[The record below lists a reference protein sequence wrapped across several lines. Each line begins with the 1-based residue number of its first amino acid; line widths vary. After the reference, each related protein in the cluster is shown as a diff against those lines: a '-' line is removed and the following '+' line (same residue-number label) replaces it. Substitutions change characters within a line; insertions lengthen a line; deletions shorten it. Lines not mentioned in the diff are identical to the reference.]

1 MKARRFLMML
11 LSLVALTAAGAED
24 KYLHEFSGNCGDD
37 GDQGTNVQF
46 HWDPTTRTMTF
57 SGTGRMADFPENWKP
72 WNNESGAPSATNY
85 IEYVVVGEGI
95 TYIGKNAF
103 NHYYRLYGAVI
114 AASVEEIGEDAFAH
128 APNLSFIRLEGT
140 NLPRLGHY
148 NVFYGAPKH
157 RKFLVNHNFVVPE
170 GLGWVLHYNP
180 GSYEEDTDREVNYM
194 VEIDGTCGDHL
205 WYQIDNTKNKLSVMG
220 WGAMNDYTDT
230 NPNRAP
236 WNTAGSGQ
244 SNPYTT
250 LNIEGRETNIGE
262 YAFINFNNITSVT
275 IPNTV
280 VSIGQHAFHACRNLA
295 SITFPNQL
303 QTIGNSAF
311 IYNQKLEAIT
321 LPNSLTTIGAN
332 AFESCDALKTITLGN
347 GLTSNNL
354 TSIEADAFKSCT
366 AVNDIYCYADRTK
379 LTWVT
384 SANQNFQS
392 GKTTKCHV
400 PSGES
405 DAWAYNFSTVNVTFK
420 GDLGTTLTGEGTENN
435 PYLLWSASDLV
446 MISDKFKSTNQNVV
460 DEVKGKYFLQ
470 CANLEFNKETENNYT
485 PIAQFDG
492 DYNGNGYLI
501 SGLNVKKTTGDDN
514 AALFLKMAADSKV
527 YNVIIKNSSFQGSKA
542 AAIVCEL
549 DKSATITNCHVLKDV
564 TIRAN
569 NYYAGGLVAHMYG
582 TGVTPSVEYCSSHA
596 TLYADQSYAGG
607 LVGAVS
613 NGNVVNSVCLSSA
626 DDIHYG
632 NNKNGYAIIG
642 QKLGG
647 SAENCFYTASTLNDA
662 NGKKVLA
669 NDADNSDFLEMMM
682 ERDEFLLENSGL
694 ATSDINYNLTLNGR
708 TIFKTTN
715 EWQTLCLPF
724 SVSDF
729 TGTPLERAIVKTFT
743 GSNYENDH
751 GEQTLTLT
759 FSDNLT
765 SIEAGKPYIVKWNPT
780 YDDLYGPHNEVDVE
794 NPEFKNVT
802 VGAATGSAIGSL
814 LVDFV
819 GTLSPVDVKA
829 NNKSLIYLGRN
840 NKLHY
845 TANDMTIGSC
855 RSYFLL
861 GTVDEEVSNAARIVL
876 NFGDGET
883 TGIFEIEN
891 GKMKIEN
898 EAGALYDLKGRKVTT
913 PTKGLYIVRSAV
925 GRLQG
930 KNGKKV
936 IIK

>member
-1 MKARRFLMML
+1 MKAKRFLMML
-11 LSLVALTAAGAED
+11 LSLVALTAARAED
-24 KYLHEFSGNCGDD
+24 KYSQEFSGDCSAAGEGN
-37 GDQGTNVQF
+37 NVTYS
-46 HWDPTTRTMTF
+46 WNPTTKTMTF

-72 WNNESGAPSATNY
+72 WNNESGAPSATSY
-85 IEYVVVGEGI
+85 IDYVVVGEGI

-103 NHYYRLYGAVI
+103 NHYYRLYGVVI

-128 APNLSFIRLEGT
+128 TPNLSFIRLEGEY
-140 NLPRLGHY
+140 LPRLGHY

-157 RKFLVNHNFVVPE
+157 RKFLVNHDFKVPQN
-170 GLGWVLHYNP
+170 GNWVLHYNP
-180 GSYEEDTDREVNYM
+180 GSYEEDTGREVNYM

-220 WGAMNDYTDT
+220 WGAMANYTEDG
-230 NPNRAP
+230 RAP
-236 WNTAGSGQ
+236 WDVSGSGKANAANL
-244 SNPYTT
+244 S
-250 LNIEGRETNIGE
+250 IEGRETNIGD
-262 YAFINFNNITSVT
+262 YAFRNFKITTLT

-280 VSIGQHAFHACRNLA
+280 ESIGQYAFASCSNLA

-303 QTIGNSAF
+303 KTIGNSAF
-311 IYNQKLEAIT
+311 YNCDALEAIT

-332 AFESCDALKTITLGN
+332 AFDSSDYLKTITLGN
-347 GLTSNNL
+347 GTGSNSLT
-354 TSIEADAFKSCT
+354 TIAADAFKSCT
-366 AVNDIYCYADRTK
+366 AVSDIYCYADPTN
-379 LTWVT
+379 LIWATT
-384 SANQNFQS
+384 ENQNFKA
-392 GKTTKCHV
+392 GKETKCHV
-400 PSGES
+400 ASS
-405 DAWAYNFSTVNVTFK
+405 AYDTWYTLATNGNKFSAVNVTFV
-420 GDLGTTLTGEGTENN
+420 GDLGTTLTGEGTVNN

-446 MISDKFKSTNQNVV
+446 MISDKFKSDDP
-460 DEVKGKYFLQ
+460 DEVAKVKGKYFLQ

-492 DYNGNGYLI
+492 DYDGNGYLI
-501 SGLNVKKTTGDDN
+501 SGLNVNTTDN
-514 AALFLKMAADSKV
+514 AALFLTMANGSKV
-527 YNVIIKNSSFQGSKA
+527 YNVIIKNSSIQGSQA
-542 AAIVCEL
+542 AAIACVL
-549 DKSATITNCHVLKDV
+549 GTSATITNCHVLKDV
-564 TIRAN
+564 TITAN
-569 NYYAGGLVAHMYG
+569 NFYAGGLVAHMNG
-582 TGVTPSVEYCSSHA
+582 GTPSVEYCTSHA
-596 TLYADQSYAGG
+596 VLNASQSYAGG
-607 LVGAVS
+607 VVGAVTNTNCS
-613 NGNVVNSVCLSSA
+613 VVNCIYLGTA
-626 DDIHYG
+626 DNIHYG
-632 NNKNGYAIIG
+632 AGKGSYAIC
-642 QKLGG
+642 QNSGG
-647 SAENCFYTASTLNDA
+647 TVDNCYYTASTLNDA
-662 NGKKVLA
+662 KGKKVLA
-669 NDADNSDFLEMMM
+669 NDADNADFLEMVM
-682 ERDEFLLENSGL
+682 ERDQFLLENSGL
-694 ATSDINYNLTLNGR
+694 AKSDICYNLTLNGR
-708 TIFKTTN
+708 TLFKSTE
-715 EWQTLCLPF
+715 EWNTLCLPF
-724 SVSDF
+724 SVSNF

-780 YDDLYGPHNEVDVE
+780 YDDSYVTHNEVDAA
-794 NPEFKNVT
+794 NPEFTNVT
-802 VGAATGSAIGSL
+802 VGATTGSAIGSL

-819 GTLSPVDVKA
+819 GTLSPIDVKA

-845 TANDMTIGSC
+845 TGTDMTIGSC

-891 GKMKIEN
+891 GKWNIEN

>member
-11 LSLVALTAAGAED
+11 LSLVALTAGAFNYD
-24 KYLHEFSGNCGDD
+24 QSFTGNCGDQ
-37 GDQGTNVQF
+37 GDNVTF
-46 HWDPTTRTMTF
+46 TWDPTTRTMTF
-57 SGTGRMADFPENWKP
+57 SGTGRMADFDYLYQAWHTHQFD
-72 WNNESGAPSATNY
+72 GAIKS
-85 IEYVVVGEGI
+85 IEYVVIGEGI
-95 TYIGKNAF
+95 TYIGKHAF
-103 NHYYRLYGAVI
+103 HYYDHLYGVVI
-114 AASVEEIGEDAFAH
+114 AASVTEIGQDAFADTH
-128 APNLSFIRLEGT
+128 ALSFIRLKGNT
-140 NLPRLGHY
+140 LPKLEDY

-157 RKFLVNHNFVVPE
+157 RKFLVNHNFVVPK

-230 NPNRAP
+230 NSNRAP

-280 VSIGQHAFHACRNLA
+280 VRIGQHAFHACRNLA
-295 SITFPNQL
+295 SCTFPNQL

-311 IYNQKLEAIT
+311 IYNEKLEAIT

-347 GLTSNNL
+347 GTGSNSLT
-354 TSIEADAFKSCT
+354 TIAADAFKSCT
-366 AVNDIYCYADRTK
+366 AVSDIYCYADPTN
-379 LTWVT
+379 LTWAT
-384 SANQNFQS
+384 TDNQNFKMDK
-392 GKTTKCHV
+392 GTKCHV
-400 PSGES
+400 ASGVLKTWK
-405 DAWAYNFSTVNVTFK
+405 DIFSVENDPKAVNVTFE
-420 GDLGTTLTGEGTENN
+420 GDLGTTLTGEGTVNN

-446 MISDKFKSTNQNVV
+446 MISNKFNDEDELDK
-460 DEVKGKYFLQ
+460 VKGKHFLQ

-492 DYNGNGYLI
+492 DYDGSGYLI
-501 SGLNVKKTTGDDN
+501 SGLNVKKTTDDDN
-514 AALFLKMAADSKV
+514 AALFLTMAEGSKV

-569 NYYAGGLVAHMYG
+569 KDYAGGLVAHMYDMYS
-582 TGVTPSVEYCSSHA
+582 TGVTPSIKYCTSHA
-596 TLYADQSYAGG
+596 TLYADNSYAGG
-607 LVGAVS
+607 LVGYVGIGS
-613 NGNVVNSVCLSSA
+613 LVNSICLSTA
-626 DDIHYG
+626 DNIHSKAG
-632 NNKNGYAIIG
+632 SNSNAVC
-642 QKLGG
+642 QKGGG
-647 SAENCFYTASTLNDA
+647 SVDNCYYTASASTLNGA
-662 NGKKVLA
+662 NGKLVLA
-669 NDADNSDFLEMMM
+669 DLDGNTDFLEMMM
-682 ERDEFLLENSGL
+682 ERDEFLQLNSGL
-694 ATSDINYNLTLNGR
+694 TTNDINYNLALNGR
-708 TIFKTTN
+708 TLFKEIEQGQSKTPWN
-715 EWQTLCLPF
+715 TLCLPF

-780 YDDLYGPHNEVDVE
+780 YDDLYGTHNEVDVE
-794 NPEFKNVT
+794 NPEFTNVT
-802 VGAATGSAIGSL
+802 VSATTGSTIGSL

-819 GTLSPVDVKA
+819 GTLSPVPVEA
-829 NNKSLIYLGRN
+829 NNKSLLYMGSN
-840 NKLHY
+840 NKLRY
-845 TANDMTIGSC
+845 SGNGTTIGSC

-861 GTVDEEVSNAARIVL
+861 SSSGTEVVGNARVLL
-876 NFGDGET
+876 NFGDDEVT
-883 TGIFEIEN
+883 AIEN
-891 GKMKIEN
+891 INRETISN
-898 EAGALYDLKGRKVTT
+898 NQYYDLQGRKLAGQ
-913 PTKGLYIVRSAV
+913 PTQKGLYIV
-925 GRLQG
+925 
-930 KNGKKV
+930 NGKKMIV
-936 IIK
+936 K